1 MYPTTPEIYTL
12 SLHDALPISL
22 PEIGEIPLVAVRRAD
37 VEAYL
42 GRELARY
49 LKEPVV
55 HAKALI
61 RLSIMGDVEHPGFY
75 FVPADA
81 VLADALMQAG
91 GLTRDAKVREM
102 RIERGGKPLLE
113 GDSLQLAFARGLTV
127 EQAGLRDDDRF
138 VVPRLPME
146 IPHDKESTWRI
157 FGIILATVP
166 AVIYAVTRF

>member
-22 PEIGEIPLVAVRRAD
+22 PEIGEIPLIGVRRSD

-49 LKEPVV
+49 LKDPAV

-61 RLSIMGDVEHPGFY
+61 RLSIMGDVDRPGFY

-91 GLTRDAKVREM
+91 GLTRDAKVLGM

-113 GDSLQLAFARGLTV
+113 GDSLPLAFARGLTV